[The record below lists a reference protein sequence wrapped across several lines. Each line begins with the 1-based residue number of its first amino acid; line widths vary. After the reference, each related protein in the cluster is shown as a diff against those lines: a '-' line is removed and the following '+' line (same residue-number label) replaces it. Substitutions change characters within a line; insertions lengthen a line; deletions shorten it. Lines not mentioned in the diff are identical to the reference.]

1 MSCTRRSGS
10 SSAASPATSR
20 MDRLKSFLRDLRR
33 HSSSSRS
40 GCGAAPR
47 TRASTTSNEFKF
59 QVNWTFRGPL
69 ISDKSALVDE
79 LRRTIRDVNNFP
91 KPGIVFKDVTPVLL
105 DARLFARTVQ
115 LMAEPY
121 RDARV
126 TRVVSIES
134 RGFLFGA
141 PIALELGAGLVPIR
155 KPGKLPAATQ
165 RIEYALEYGTDALEM
180 HHDAVQPGDRVMV
193 VDDVLATGGTAN
205 AAAQLVGG
213 TGAAVVGFS
222 FLIELDFLKGRQRL
236 QGRRVEALLHYA

>member
-1 MSCTRRSGS
+1 M
-10 SSAASPATSR
+10 TSH
-20 MDRLKSFLRDLRR
+20 D
-33 HSSSSRS
+33 
-40 GCGAAPR
+40 
-47 TRASTTSNEFKF
+47 FKF
-59 QVNWTFRGPL
+59 QLSLRSRGPL
-69 ISDKSALVDE
+69 TSDKTKVVAE
-79 LRRTIRDVNNFP
+79 LKRTIRDVNNFP

-105 DARLFARTVQ
+105 DVELFAQAVT
-115 LMAEPY
+115 LMADPY
-121 RDARV
+121 RDARI

-165 RIEYALEYGTDALEM
+165 RVEYALEYGTDVLEM
-180 HHDAVQPGDRVMV
+180 HHDAVRPGDRVLV

-213 TGAAVVGFS
+213 TGAAVAGFS

>member
-1 MSCTRRSGS
+1 MRVSTMSN
-10 SSAASPATSR
+10 
-20 MDRLKSFLRDLRR
+20 D
-33 HSSSSRS
+33 
-40 GCGAAPR
+40 
-47 TRASTTSNEFKF
+47 FKF
-59 QVNWTFRGPL
+59 QLNWISRGPL
-69 ISDKSALVDE
+69 TSDKSQLVDE
-79 LRRTIRDVNNFP
+79 LKGTIRDVKNFP
-91 KPGIVFKDVTPVLL
+91 KAGIIFKDVTPVLL
-105 DARLFARTVQ
+105 DAKLFAQTVH

-121 RDARV
+121 RDTRI

-141 PIALELGAGLVPIR
+141 PIALELEAGLVPIR

-180 HHDAVQPGDRVMV
+180 HHDAVQPGDRVLV

>member
-1 MSCTRRSGS
+1 M
-10 SSAASPATSR
+10 
-20 MDRLKSFLRDLRR
+20 
-33 HSSSSRS
+33 
-40 GCGAAPR
+40 
-47 TRASTTSNEFKF
+47 
-59 QVNWTFRGPL
+59 
-69 ISDKSALVDE
+69 ISDDLKRA
-79 LRRTIRDVNNFP
+79 IRDVKDFP

-105 DARLFARTVQ
+105 DAKLFGKTVE

-121 RDARV
+121 KGARI
-126 TRVVSIES
+126 TRVVAIES

-165 RIEYALEYGTDALEM
+165 RVEYALEYGTDALEM
-180 HHDAVQPGDRVMV
+180 HHDAVRADDRVLV

-205 AAAQLVGG
+205 AAAQLVAG

-222 FLIELDFLKGRQRL
+222 FLVELDFLKGRQRL